1 MKNNE
6 HGIYPGQTLVIPVVL
21 VGQNFGTV
29 AGSVYAQFVKL
40 PFTDNTP
47 QLSPY

>member
-1 MKNNE
+1 M
-6 HGIYPGQTLVIPVVL
+6 ISAVVVGQT
-21 VGQNFGTV
+21 FGTV

-40 PFTDNTP
+40 PSTNNT